1 MRKLTTTFSIIAIA
15 LLIYPLSL
23 SSQNNFSL
31 SLDANGAAGDQ
42 GVTSLNTSPDQVV
55 SIQVFGT
62 NIQNAR
68 SLSARFEYDESQV
81 VYEGFD
87 AGNVLPG
94 AHVLPEQGTN
104 PTFVEIGMGA
114 LGGQATVNSGLVG
127 TIRFRTAATFSSTAI
142 RLVRGV
148 VGRGGQLETVTLTA
162 RVELQSGSVAA
173 GPSPDFNGDGVVNAT
188 IFWRS

>member
-94 AHVLPEQGTN
+94 AQVLPEQGTG
-104 PTFVEIGMGA
+104 FIEIGMGA

-127 TIRFRTAATFSSTAI
+127 TIRFRTTAAFSSTAI